1 MILDIGCHLLGVQIV
16 SAATLVS
23 TPGIANRFHLKC
35 HIHEAGRSSS
45 SFCVGMDFEAPSD
58 FKAKKAAIN

>member
-1 MILDIGCHLLGVQIV
+1 MILDIGLHLLGAQIV

-35 HIHEAGRSSS
+35 HIHEADRSSS
-45 SFCVGMDFEAPSD
+45 SFCVGMDFEAPSG